1 MNGGIS
7 LIERLKTSYKEESGM
22 TKYNLVLFDAD
33 GTLFDYDQPEGIAL
47 QKTFEHHQFEYCD
60 DIWSRYRVINSRMWM
75 EFESGRMDKVDL
87 QIGRFRSLL
96 EESNLKTDAAVF
108 NSIYLDFLAEGGY
121 LINGALEVCRELSFH
136 CTLAIATNG
145 IARTQ
150 IGRLKNSA
158 IEPYI
163 KHIIVSEDAGY
174 QKPHRGFFQY
184 AFSVCGQQDKDKVI
198 IVGDS
203 LSADIKG
210 GADFGINTCWYNP
223 EGIEENNGLRS
234 DYEIKDLRELP
245 RLIL

>member
-1 MNGGIS
+1 
-7 LIERLKTSYKEESGM
+7 M
-22 TKYNLVLFDAD
+22 TKYDLILFDAD
-33 GTLFDYDQPEGIAL
+33 GTIFDYDKAEGIAL
-47 QKTFEHHQFEYCD
+47 RKTFEHYKFEYCD
-60 DIWSRYRVINSRMWM
+60 DIRSRYRVINSHMWN
-75 EFESGRMDKVDL
+75 EFENGRMDKGDL
-87 QIGRFRSLL
+87 QIGRFKSLL
-96 EESNLKTDAAVF
+96 EESNLKADASVF

-121 LINGALEVCRELSFH
+121 LIDGALEVCRELSLH

-150 IGRLKNSA
+150 KGRLKNST

-174 QKPHRGFFQY
+174 QKPHHGFFQY

-210 GADFGINTCWYNP
+210 GADFGITTCWYNP
-223 EGIEENNGLRS
+223 EGSEENNGLRS
-234 DYEIKDLRELP
+234 DYEIQDLRELR